1 MRAGPLD
8 RSLHPGTPMGGDS
21 LGVGMKGLAGRIIL
35 LWGWRRFLAAFMA
48 GALAVLTQAPYDFFA
63 AGFVSFPVL
72 VWLIDGA
79 TADSPSRLL
88 GRLSPAFAVGWWFGF
103 GYFVAG
109 LWWVGGALLVEAES
123 FAWALPLAV
132 LALPAAMAVFW
143 GLAAALARLLWSGGL
158 GRIAALAAAFG
169 IAEWLRAV
177 AFTGFPWNPI
187 GFAAM
192 PVPLLMQ
199 SVSVVGVTGMNALA
213 VFVFSVPALLA
224 DRRGLRPGLAIAAL
238 LVAAH
243 VGFGLY
249 RLALADAGAA
259 GGRELSV
266 RIVQPDILQTEK
278 WEGSVR
284 DRIFKAILDLSSA
297 PAKAAGFKPDLILW
311 PETSVP
317 FLFTERPDGL
327 AAIGESL
334 ADGQLLLAGAV
345 RQEGAEGTNA
355 GARYYNSVVAVD
367 DKGEIV
373 DAVDKVHLVP
383 FGEYLPFEDDLA
395 EIGIEKIV
403 PFPMSFSAG
412 AKRHPLIVDGS
423 LRAVPFVCYE
433 IIFPDLVDR
442 DTAEADVVVNVT
454 NDAWFGD
461 TPGPYQHFRQAQVR
475 AVETGLPL
483 IRAANTGISGVVDS
497 HGRIVDALAMN
508 VSGVIDVTLRLSQ
521 DTLGQSLRQARRLI
535 GPVILLLLVVF
546 AFSVRVRQRLR
557 AN

>member
-1 MRAGPLD
+1 
-8 RSLHPGTPMGGDS
+8 
-21 LGVGMKGLAGRIIL
+21 
-35 LWGWRRFLAAFMA
+35 
-48 GALAVLTQAPYDFFA
+48 
-63 AGFVSFPVL
+63 
-72 VWLIDGA
+72 
-79 TADSPSRLL
+79 
-88 GRLSPAFAVGWWFGF
+88 
-103 GYFVAG
+103 
-109 LWWVGGALLVEAES
+109 
-123 FAWALPLAV
+123 
-132 LALPAAMAVFW
+132 
-143 GLAAALARLLWSGGL
+143 
-158 GRIAALAAAFG
+158 
-169 IAEWLRAV
+169 
-177 AFTGFPWNPI
+177 
-187 GFAAM
+187 
-192 PVPLLMQ
+192 
-199 SVSVVGVTGMNALA
+199 
-213 VFVFSVPALLA
+213 
-224 DRRGLRPGLAIAAL
+224 
-238 LVAAH
+238 
-243 VGFGLY
+243 
-249 RLALADAGAA
+249 
-259 GGRELSV
+259 
-266 RIVQPDILQTEK
+266 
-278 WEGSVR
+278 
-284 DRIFKAILDLSSA
+284 
-297 PAKAAGFKPDLILW
+297 
-311 PETSVP
+311 
-317 FLFTERPDGL
+317 
-327 AAIGESL
+327 
-334 ADGQLLLAGAV
+334 
-345 RQEGAEGTNA
+345 
-355 GARYYNSVVAVD
+355 VVAVD